1 MTQMIHTREQIKQ
14 RLLVLVGLNV
24 SGVGHAADML
34 TLQFGP
40 IREITTKR
48 QTIKRVG
55 AWSLHI
61 QCDWTIERGATVLA
75 AYRDFAASETSTRE
89 MTHRIRDLVVDKG
102 PTVVQTIEVGDNGM
116 VRIGLSGDVRISITT
131 DGISDEEDWRF
142 FASGSD
148 AKHFVITG
156 GKVDPWSLS

>member
-1 MTQMIHTREQIKQ
+1 MIDTREQIKQ
-14 RLLVLVGLNV
+14 RLSVLVGLDV

-34 TLQFGP
+34 TLQFRP
-40 IREITTKR
+40 MRQITTKR
-48 QTIKRVG
+48 ETIKRVG

-61 QCDWTIERGATVLA
+61 QCNWTIEQGATVLA

-89 MTHRIRDLVVDKG
+89 ITHRIRDLVVDKG
-102 PTVVQTIEVGDNGM
+102 PTVVQTIDVGDNGT
-116 VRIGLSGDVRISITT
+116 VRIGLSEDVRISITT
-131 DGISDEEDWRF
+131 DGRPDEEDWRF

-148 AKHFVITG
+148 AKHFVIPG

>member
-1 MTQMIHTREQIKQ
+1 MAWGTQR
-14 RLLVLVGLNV
+14 R
-24 SGVGHAADML
+24 
-34 TLQFGP
+34 
-40 IREITTKR
+40 TKR

-61 QCDWTIERGATVLA
+61 QCDWTIEQGATVLA

-89 MTHRIRDLVVDKG
+89 ITHRIRDLVVDKG

-116 VRIGLSGDVRISITT
+116 VRIGLSRDVRISITT